1 VAPSQY
7 SGHYFD
13 EEAPNNSWSNLY
25 RYVPRGSRVLDVGCA
40 TGNFGAALQ
49 ELKDCTV
56 VGVDLNESDVR
67 EAATKISAAYV
78 LDITDDGI
86 SERLGTF
93 DVVVF
98 ADVLEHLVD
107 ARAAMRAVHSLLNEG
122 GVVLYSIPNMGHL
135 SVRLDLLEGLFP
147 YTELGLLDRTHL
159 HFYDRLEVHDLF
171 AAAGFRITDESPVE
185 RGYPHEWIAER
196 LAAVGMTATPQFFS
210 VLQRSDAHIF
220 QYVGV
225 AAPSETTPPLPSR
238 AGGTVTPV
246 DDLLEHANRI
256 VAENAKL
263 KHELGLLEARITV
276 IRSKPLRSIV
286 RALRWRVLNRLR
298 RQANG

>member
-1 VAPSQY
+1 MAPPSQY

-25 RYVPRGSRVLDVGCA
+25 RYVPEGSRVLDVGCS

-49 ELKDCTV
+49 ELKNCTV
-56 VGVDLNESDVR
+56 VGVDLNETDVR
-67 EAATKISAAYV
+67 DAATKISAAYV
-78 LDITDDGI
+78 LDITAEGVAD
-86 SERLGTF
+86 RLGTF

-107 ARAAMRAVHSLLNEG
+107 PRATLRAVRSLLNDG
-122 GVVLYSIPNMGHL
+122 GVVLYSIPNMAHL

-171 AAAGFRITDESPVE
+171 ATAGFRITDESPVE

-196 LAAVGMTATPQFFS
+196 LAAMGVTPSSQFFAT
-210 VLQRSDAHIF
+210 LQHTDAHVF

-225 AAPSETTPPLPSR
+225 AVPSETTPPLPSR

-256 VAENAKL
+256 VAENVRL
-263 KHELGLLEARITV
+263 KHKLAALEARIAV
-276 IRSKPLRSIV
+276 IRSRPLRTI
-286 RALRWRVLNRLR
+286 AHAMRWRLVNKLR
-298 RQANG
+298 RRG